1 MQLVC
6 RMSHLMAWI
15 EEGVRKG
22 AMPILTFVKICQD
35 RDHFSNLCFLPP
47 LPNFTKKFCVR
58 YWFTW
63 SGKED
68 SVSQNQTQTQ
78 ATSVNKAYGSFTLQD
93 TETDTDTNKVCTESN
108 ENLHQSLSLG
118 SMNTSTEF
126 YTSDFLSVSIS
137 VSAIVNTPLNRN
149 HWF

>member
-1 MQLVC
+1 MV
-6 RMSHLMAWI
+6 WI

-22 AMPILTFVKICQD
+22 AMSIPIFVKICQD
-35 RDHFSNLCFLPP
+35 RDHFSNLCFLS
-47 LPNFTKKFCVR
+47 PNLTKKFCVR
-58 YWFTW
+58 YWFTR

-68 SVSQNQTQTQ
+68 SVSQKQTQTQ
-78 ATSVNKAYGSFTLQD
+78 AISVNKAYGSFTLQD